1 MTEKRNN
8 NIISFLI
15 IVLALCM
22 LAAAL
27 FFKGF
32 AFLPAVSADAAGSKI
47 SLRVLEIQPGTKYEL
62 FQSKLQEKFGSKYE
76 LELVQMPMKAFIG
89 KIEEING
96 YYDIIYIGNRT
107 YEEDFKNTHYLGSSP
122 TPGSLANFDT
132 QDSGGVKINIAKNN
146 LNASKEMV
154 KYYAIGYSNFE
165 YIPLHYKKSGSNNY
179 TEIYTNPTNNLQ
191 MNGFTYSVK
200 ESFSPND
207 ITNLKAQ
214 KLIDYIKSGQMT
226 IFASS
231 IFDTVNDSSIKQ
243 TVIYKKFIE
252 FKNSGKYDNF
262 KLISNI
268 ADSVYT
274 DISTWYLTAAKRPLL
289 KLTGKPLQYNG
300 NQSSYMQERM
310 MKYRFD
316 ILPSDGNADPTQR
329 FNALLYIDI
338 NGDGLFKKD
347 EIVEKLNDLQY
358 GQGYSINYRIVDT
371 FTGMLQWK
379 LEIENASSCIKT
391 YETGEAAFRGNPLKI
406 RVLQLVPDKN
416 TFSIKDMS
424 KTMLLKEGEYI
435 IEVTEMHVN
444 HFDSNY
450 PNYVD
455 GKPTNLDNYDMIIF
469 GFADSYGNSG
479 LSDIRRP
486 QALEA
491 VKKFIVTGQSVMFTH
506 DTISFRQNQD
516 NVSSSISRNFRQ
528 LAGQNIYDEDA
539 SNFDLSKPYTPSDA
553 VKLPMPFY
561 TQSSKNI
568 SFGFTRMLLD
578 RANNGWTSNKPNKM
592 GAFPTTKQAVGFN
605 KGLITMYPFKLDIL
619 PTINIAE
626 THAQWF
632 QLDLNDEDVVPWYTL
647 YDEQGYRFD
656 EEDPRN
662 NYYTYSKGSITYSG
676 TGHSSPK
683 NVEDENKLFVNTII
697 KASRG
702 SNHAPELQIKDL
714 TDGQNIPKS
723 KEYFTFSFVASD
735 PDFPRDSSLIASIK
749 LNYNGNDHQVKDIE
763 VDGQTISDNE
773 FNVECLKQVNVK
785 IPKKSGSFFN
795 LPDDVEQFKVIV
807 EARDSRNAKGFAQV
821 SLFHK
826 DEPSLDVQIQKENGY
841 LAGDTANV
849 SIKIK
854 PHNYVN
860 ADIRIQNIIIKI
872 KPVNESKNY
881 YGINYVNYDANSG
894 IKHTIINTNKE
905 VILEVPD
912 FISYLTGGANWN
924 EICANAS
931 LHIKGIGQDIQK
943 LDFVCE
949 VSYEYRV
956 GTSGPFIP
964 GNIDQNNNAAP
975 FILPFDI
982 PVRNGEINVSIKD
995 FKQRALPDMPVSL
1008 YRVNGQQTQ
1017 KIIDVNTGSTGLSI
1031 IKNGSNFSLASGKYR
1046 IRAVVP
1052 ESYKAVD
1059 ANGNEV
1065 QDSVDID
1072 LTYDSYI
1079 SNIAF
1084 IFKGEALA
1092 NVEIMSISSNVSL
1105 KKEVSGIQGSR
1116 TTQKLMFEVKRE
1128 IKNMEFTLNTDI
1140 NNAFFSTYVLNKYS
1154 ADGSKQ
1160 RISNPSST
1168 ASGSSILISG
1178 SLPEGKYEIV
1188 FNMSIPKNI
1197 QQRLKSNNM
1206 FYILRVG
1213 NIEYIDTALR
1223 DDRIKDRYEGDAG
1236 LLKVYVSKPPKYR

>member
-8 NIISFLI
+8 IIVSVLI
-15 IVLALCM
+15 IILAVCM

-32 AFLPAVSADAAGSKI
+32 AFLPTVSADATGGKI
-47 SLRVLEIQPGTKYEL
+47 ALRVLEIQPGTKYEL
-62 FQSKLQEKFGSKYE
+62 SQSKLQEKFGSKYD

-122 TPGSLANFDT
+122 SLSYFDA
-132 QDSGGVKINIAKNN
+132 QDSGGVKITIAKNN

-154 KYYAIGYSNFE
+154 KYYATGYSNFK
-165 YIPLHYKKSGSNNY
+165 YIPLHYKKSGSNEF
-179 TEIYTNPTNNLQ
+179 TERFANPTNNLQ
-191 MNGFTYSVK
+191 MNGSAYSVK

-231 IFDTVNDSSIKQ
+231 IFDTVNDSSINQ
-243 TVIYKKFIE
+243 TVLYKKFID
-252 FKNSGKYDNF
+252 FKNSGRYDNF

-316 ILPSDGNADPTQR
+316 ILPSDGNANPTQR

-338 NGDGLFKKD
+338 NGDGLFKQD
-347 EIVEKLNDLQY
+347 EIVEKLNNLQY

-379 LEIENASSCIKT
+379 LEIENASSRIKT

-406 RVLQLVPDKN
+406 RVLQLIPDKN

-424 KTMLLKEGEYI
+424 KTMLVKEGEYI

-450 PNYVD
+450 PNSVD

-479 LSDIRRP
+479 LSDIRKP
-486 QALEA
+486 EALEA
-491 VKKFIVTGQSVMFTH
+491 VKKFIATGQSVMFTH

-528 LAGQNIYDEDA
+528 LAGQNIYDADA
-539 SNFDLSKPYTPSDA
+539 SNFDLSKPYSPSDE

-578 RANNGWTSNKPNKM
+578 RANNGWT
-592 GAFPTTKQAVGFN
+592 FPTTKQASGFN

-619 PTINIAE
+619 PIINIAE

-647 YDEQGYRFD
+647 YDGTGYRFD

-683 NVEDENKLFVNTII
+683 NIEDENKLFVNTII

-702 SNHAPELQIKDL
+702 ANHAPEVQIKDL
-714 TDGQNIPKS
+714 ADGQNIPKS

-749 LNYNGNDHQVKDIE
+749 LNYNGNDHEIKDIE
-763 VDGQTISDNE
+763 VDGETIADNE
-773 FNVECLKQVNVK
+773 FNVECLKQINVK
-785 IPKKSGSFFN
+785 IPKKSGAFFN
-795 LPDDVEQFKVIV
+795 LPNDVEQFKVIV

-841 LAGDTANV
+841 LTGDTANV
-849 SIKIK
+849 GIKIK
-854 PHNYVN
+854 PHNYAN
-860 ADIRIQNIIIKI
+860 TDIKIQNIIIKI
-872 KPVNESKNY
+872 KPVNQSNNY
-881 YGINYVNYDANSG
+881 YDINYVNYDANSG
-894 IKHTIINTNKE
+894 ISHTIINSNKE

-912 FISYLTGGANWN
+912 FISYSTGIANWN
-924 EICANAS
+924 EISANAS
-931 LHIKGIGQDIQK
+931 LHIKGIGQDMQK

-964 GNIDQNNNAAP
+964 NNIDQNNNAAP

-1031 IKNGSNFSLASGKYR
+1031 IKNGNTFSLASGKYR

-1065 QDSVDID
+1065 QDSVDLD

-1092 NVEIMSISSNVSL
+1092 NAEIMSNSSNISL

-1116 TTQKLMFEVKRE
+1116 TTQKIMFEVKRE
-1128 IKNMEFTLNTDI
+1128 VKNMAIALNTDI
-1140 NNAFFSTYVLNKYS
+1140 NNASLSSCILNKYY

-1160 RISNPSST
+1160 RISNPSCA
-1168 ASGSSILISG
+1168 ASGSSIVISG
-1178 SLPEGKYEIV
+1178 NLPKGKYEIV
-1188 FNMSIPKNI
+1188 FNMSIPKNT
-1197 QQRLKSNNM
+1197 QQKLKNNNM
-1206 FYILRVG
+1206 FYTLRADS
-1213 NIEYIDTALR
+1213 IEYIDTALR

-1236 LLKVYVSKPPKYR
+1236 ILKVYVSKPPKYR